1 MSTKTQAQCLT
12 DLRAQIDEQNTFA
25 RYWSDPELLQY
36 INDGVRD
43 IARRTETILSF
54 NTTLD
59 AIAGQA
65 KYNLPPD
72 VIRVHRCEYIPL
84 GQTQVY
90 PVVGSTYDEL
100 DQIWGINPT
109 TQSSYPSVYA
119 CWGTP
124 GSMTIQ
130 FYPVPAQPATINLY
144 YYAMPVDLKTDG
156 TDAASFLTVPTGW
169 EDLIVKY
176 AMSRAL
182 LKMRDQNW
190 QVWQQLYEL
199 DLQYMTEVTRQAHDN
214 GRYIQT
220 MTGYV
225 PQWLYAFADES

>member
-1 MSTKTQAQCLT
+1 MSTKTLSQSLA
-12 DLRAQIDEQNTFA
+12 DLRAQLDEQNVSA
-25 RYWSDPELLQY
+25 KYWQDPELMQY

-43 IARRTETILSF
+43 IARRTETILSY

-59 AIAGQA
+59 AIPGVA

-72 VIRVHRCEYIPL
+72 VIRVHRCEYIPT

-90 PVVGSTYDEL
+90 PVIGSTYDEL

-124 GSMTIQ
+124 GQMTIQ
-130 FYPVPAQPATINLY
+130 FYPVPAQTATINLY

-156 TDAASFLTVPTGW
+156 TDANTFLNVPQGW
-169 EDLIVKY
+169 EDLLVKY
-176 AMSRAL
+176 AVSRAF
-182 LKMRDQNW
+182 LKMRDPNW
-190 QVWQQLYEL
+190 ETFQKLYIE
-199 DLQYMTEVTRQAHDN
+199 DLQFMVEVTRQAHDN

-225 PQWLYAFADES
+225 PQWLYAFADEQ

>member
-1 MSTKTQAQCLT
+1 VSTKTFGQELT
-12 DLRAQIDEQNTFA
+12 DLRAQLDEQNTFA
-25 RYWSDPELLQY
+25 QYWKDSELLQY

-43 IARRTETILSF
+43 LARRGEVILSF

-59 AIAGQA
+59 AIVGQA

-72 VIRVHRCEYIPL
+72 VIRVHRCEFIPSNS
-84 GQTQVY
+84 TQVY
-90 PVVGSTYDEL
+90 PVMGSTYDEL

-124 GSMTIQ
+124 GQMTIQ
-130 FYPVPAQPATINLY
+130 FYPVPAQTGSLNLY
-144 YYAMPVDLKTDG
+144 YYAMPVDLPTDG
-156 TDAASFLTVPTGW
+156 TASTQVLNVPTGW
-169 EDLIVKY
+169 EDVLIKY

-182 LKMRDQNW
+182 LKMRDSNW
-190 QVWQQLYEL
+190 EVWARLYEE
-199 DLQYMTEVTRQAHDN
+199 DLSHLIEVTRQAHDN

-225 PQWLYAFADES
+225 PQWLYAFADEQ